1 MNNSKKFLK
10 SYFPFQM
17 NKALKFPSFSSLKPP
32 FLTLDTI
39 CSRVKKAEY
48 AVRGTIPMKAA
59 LIAEQIRI
67 GEGSKH
73 PFASLTELN
82 IGNPQIF
89 GQKPFSF
96 FREVLACCF
105 NPQMIDQM
113 PFHIDVKN
121 RSKLY
126 NSSVHALIG
135 AYSDSVGYR
144 FVRENVARFIQKR
157 DGGPEV
163 PVSNLILTDGA
174 SNGIQLIL
182 STILSN
188 ENDGVMIPIPQY
200 PLYTALIALTNGQEV
215 PYYLNEESG
224 WQISLEDLMNSI
236 KGARKSG
243 INVKALVVI
252 NPGNPTG
259 QVFSEEALKT
269 LIRFCY
275 ENQLVILADE
285 VYQENVYK
293 ENKKFIS
300 MKKVLTEMEEPYND
314 VELFSFHSTSKGF
327 VGECGIRGGYL
338 ELTNINTDVM
348 AQIIKLKSIH
358 LCSNTTGQITTDLM
372 VNPPTIEDCSNET
385 VERYEKEK
393 NELLTSLKRRAEIVT
408 DKLNKMK
415 NVKCAEVEGSMYA
428 FPRVFFSEKIIQ
440 EAEKRKMSADLFYT
454 YEGFLYFLIFLFF

>member
-1 MNNSKKFLK
+1 MQK
-10 SYFPFQM
+10 S
-17 NKALKFPSFSSLKPP
+17 LKFPSFSTLKPP

-39 CSRVKKAEY
+39 CSNLKKAEY

-67 GEGSKH
+67 GQGSKH
-73 PFASLTELN
+73 PFEALTELN

-105 NPQMIDQM
+105 NPHLIDQM
-113 PFHIDVKN
+113 PFHLDVKN
-121 RSKLY
+121 RAKLY
-126 NSSVHALIG
+126 NSSVTALVG

-144 FVRENVARFIQKR
+144 FVRENVAKFIQKR
-157 DGGPEV
+157 DGGPDV
-163 PVSNLILTDGA
+163 PVSNIVLTDGA
-174 SNGIQLIL
+174 SNGIQMIL
-182 STILSN
+182 STVLSN

-200 PLYTALIALTNGQEV
+200 PLYTALIALRNGQEV
-215 PYYLNEESG
+215 PYFLNEELG
-224 WQISLEDLMNSI
+224 WQISVEDLINSI
-236 KGARKSG
+236 NNARNNG

-259 QVFSEEALKT
+259 QVFSEEALRT

-275 ENQLVILADE
+275 DNQLVILADE

-293 ENKKFIS
+293 KNKKFIS
-300 MKKVLTEMEEPYND
+300 LKKVLTEMPEPYND
-314 VELFSFHSTSKGF
+314 LELFSFHSTSKGF
-327 VGECGIRGGYL
+327 IGECGIRGGYM

-372 VNPPTIEDCSNET
+372 VNPPTLENCKEET
-385 VERYEKEK
+385 VERHEKEK
-393 NELLTSLKRRAEIVT
+393 NELLESLKRRAGIVT
-408 DKLNKMK
+408 EKLNNMK
-415 NVKCAEVEGSMYA
+415 NVKCTEVEGAMYA
-428 FPRVFFSEKIIQ
+428 FPRLFFTEKIIQ
-440 EAEKRKMSADLFYT
+440 EAEKRKMSPDLFYT
-454 YEGFLYFLIFLFF
+454 YEGF